1 MKLLKIGI
9 SGVRGI
15 VGETMTP
22 ELAIDFASA
31 FGTFLDSGRAL
42 IARDTRASGPMLQ
55 AAVSAALSSTG
66 CEVLDLGVCPTP
78 ILQYLVKKL
87 GAGGGVSITAG
98 HNGAEWNA
106 LTFVNREG
114 TYLNE
119 FQGAD
124 VLDLYHLEQ
133 FHKAP
138 LAKIGRILPFEDHQ
152 KTYWEALARFLDLK
166 AIRSAGFKV
175 VIDPCN
181 GAGAKFVDAF
191 CRALGCE
198 LVAVNNEPT
207 GYFPH
212 DPEPR
217 PRNAG
222 EVSAIVKITGARAG
236 FLLNSDVSRVAIVA
250 EDGETL
256 SEEYTFPL
264 VAAYYLAKNPG
275 PIITNASA
283 SRMIEDVAARRRVR
297 VIRTKVGQ
305 SHAIQ
310 SMLAE
315 EAAMAGEGSGGVAV
329 RGFQPAFDGFLT
341 MGLIL
346 EMSAVREQTISGL
359 VKEIPKYHIVKEKI
373 SCPPFKVHSVVSE
386 AKKLFHPGELLLIDG
401 IRAERA
407 DGWVHIRAS
416 ATEPMIR
423 VIAENISEEKAQEDV
438 DRVLAFINQLI

>member
-31 FGTFLDSGRAL
+31 FGTFLDSGQVL
-42 IARDTRASGPMLQ
+42 VGRDTRASGPMLL

-78 ILQYLVKKL
+78 VLQYLVKKL

-98 HNGAEWNA
+98 HNDADWNA
-106 LTFVNREG
+106 LTFINREG

-124 VLDLYHLEQ
+124 VLDFYHLEQ
-133 FHKAP
+133 FAKAP
-138 LAKIGRILPFEDHQ
+138 LAKVGRILPLDDRRG
-152 KTYWEALARFLDLK
+152 TYWEALARFLDIE
-166 AIRSAGFKV
+166 AIRSARFKV

-181 GAGAKFVDAF
+181 GAGAKSVDEF
-191 CRALGCE
+191 CRVLGCE
-198 LVAVNNEPT
+198 LVAVNNEPS
-207 GYFPH
+207 GFFPH

-236 FLLNSDVSRVAIVA
+236 FLLNSDVSRVSIVA

-264 VAAYYLAKNPG
+264 VAAHYLDKHPG
-275 PIITNASA
+275 PVITNASA
-283 SRMIEDVAARRRVR
+283 SRMIEDVAARRRVQ

-310 SMLAE
+310 AMLAE
-315 EAAMAGEGSGGVAV
+315 DAAMAGDGSGSVAV
-329 RGFQPAFDGFLT
+329 RGFQPAFDGFLA
-341 MGLIL
+341 MGLLL
-346 EMSAVREQTISGL
+346 EMSAVREKTISGL
-359 VKEIPKYHIVKEKI
+359 VKDIPKYHIVKEKI
-373 SCPPFKVHSVVSE
+373 YCPPVKVHSVVSE
-386 AKKLFHPGELLLIDG
+386 AKKLFPPEVLVLLDG

-407 DGWVHIRAS
+407 DGWVHLRAS

-423 VIAENISEEKAQEDV
+423 VIAENRSQEKAQEDV

>member
-1 MKLLKIGI
+1 
-9 SGVRGI
+9 
-15 VGETMTP
+15 
-22 ELAIDFASA
+22 
-31 FGTFLDSGRAL
+31 
-42 IARDTRASGPMLQ
+42 
-55 AAVSAALSSTG
+55 
-66 CEVLDLGVCPTP
+66 
-78 ILQYLVKKL
+78 
-87 GAGGGVSITAG
+87 
-98 HNGAEWNA
+98 
-106 LTFVNREG
+106 
-114 TYLNE
+114 
-119 FQGAD
+119 
-124 VLDLYHLEQ
+124 
-133 FHKAP
+133 
-138 LAKIGRILPFEDHQ
+138 
-152 KTYWEALARFLDLK
+152 
-166 AIRSAGFKV
+166 
-175 VIDPCN
+175 
-181 GAGAKFVDAF
+181 
-191 CRALGCE
+191 
-198 LVAVNNEPT
+198 
-207 GYFPH
+207 
-212 DPEPR
+212 
-217 PRNAG
+217 
-222 EVSAIVKITGARAG
+222 VKITGARAG

-264 VAAYYLAKNPG
+264 VAAYYLDKNPG
-275 PIITNASA
+275 PVITNASA

>member
-42 IARDTRASGPMLQ
+42 IARDTRASGPMLR
-55 AAVSAALSSTG
+55 AAVSAALSATG

-78 ILQYLVKKL
+78 ILQYLVRKL

-138 LAKIGRILPFEDHQ
+138 LAKVGRILPLDDHQ
-152 KTYWEALARFLDLK
+152 ETYWKDLAQFLDLK
-166 AIRSAGFKV
+166 AIGSAGFKV

-181 GAGAKFVDAF
+181 GAGAKYIDEF

-207 GYFPH
+207 GFFPH

-236 FLLNSDVSRVAIVA
+236 FLLNSDVSRVSIVA

-264 VAAYYLAKNPG
+264 VAAYYLDKNPG
-275 PIITNASA
+275 PIITNPSA
-283 SRMIEDVAARRRVR
+283 SRMIEDVAARRQVR

-346 EMSAVREQTISGL
+346 EMSAVREETISGL
-359 VKEIPKYHIVKEKI
+359 VKDIPKYHIVKEKI

-386 AKKLFHPGELLLIDG
+386 AKKLFRPEELVLIDG

-423 VIAENISEEKAQEDV
+423 VIAENKSEEKAQEDV

>member
-22 ELAIDFASA
+22 ELAIDFAAA
-31 FGTFLDSGRAL
+31 FGTSLDSGRVL

-66 CEVLDLGVCPTP
+66 CEVMDLGVCPTP
-78 ILQYLVKKL
+78 VLQYLVRQL

-106 LTFVNREG
+106 LTFINREG

-133 FHKAP
+133 FHKAS
-138 LAKIGRILPFEDHQ
+138 LADIGRILTLDDHQ
-152 KTYWEALARFLDLK
+152 ETYWQALTRFLDLQ
-166 AIRSAGFKV
+166 AIKSAGFKV

-181 GAGAKFVDAF
+181 GAGAKYVDEF

-198 LVAVNNEPT
+198 LIAVNNEPT

-222 EVSAIVKITGARAG
+222 EISAIVKITGARAG
-236 FLLNSDVSRVAIVA
+236 FLLNSDVSRVSIVA

-256 SEEYTFPL
+256 SEEYTLPL
-264 VAAYYLAKNPG
+264 VADYYLDKNPG
-275 PIITNASA
+275 TVITNASA

-305 SHAIQ
+305 SHAIH

-315 EAAMAGEGSGGVAV
+315 DAAMAGEGSGGVAV

-346 EMSAVREQTISGL
+346 EMSAARQKTISEL
-359 VKEIPKYHIVKEKI
+359 VKEIPRYHIVKEKI
-373 SCPPFKVHSVVSE
+373 YCPPFKVHSVVSE
-386 AKKLFHPGELLLIDG
+386 AKKLFAPEDLLLIDG

-423 VIAENISEEKAQEDV
+423 VLAENRSEEKAQADV

>member
-31 FGTFLDSGRAL
+31 FGTFLDSERVL

-55 AAVSAALSSTG
+55 AAASAALSATG

-78 ILQYLVKKL
+78 ILQYLVREL

-98 HNGAEWNA
+98 HNGTEWNA
-106 LTFVNREG
+106 LTFINREG

-138 LAKIGRILPFEDHQ
+138 LEKVGRVLPLEDQ
-152 KTYWEALARFLDLK
+152 QGTYWKALAQFLDIK
-166 AIRSAGFKV
+166 AIGSAGLKV

-181 GAGAKFVDAF
+181 GAGAKYVDEF

-212 DPEPR
+212 APEPR

-236 FLLNSDVSRVAIVA
+236 FLLNSDVSRVSIVA

-264 VAAYYLAKNPG
+264 VAAYYLDKNPG
-275 PIITNASA
+275 PIISSAST
-283 SRMIEDVAARRRVR
+283 SRMIEDVAARRQVR

-346 EMSAVREQTISGL
+346 EMSAVRAKTISEL
-359 VKEIPKYHIVKEKI
+359 VKDIPKYHIVKEKI
-373 SCPPFKVHSVVSE
+373 YCPPFKVHSVVSE
-386 AKKLFHPGELLLIDG
+386 AKKLFRPEELVLIDG

-423 VIAENISEEKAQEDV
+423 VIAENKSEEKAQEDV